1 MGDNLK
7 KICTE
12 IISLDKSI
20 RFAGIAGMM
29 GKVVA
34 QEFRKDLIPLLLNEE
49 VENSVIKSV
58 LRMRT
63 REDYEEKLGRAI
75 YTFTLYE
82 KVKRASIP
90 LEHRDYAILMV
101 SFDKQASHEDII
113 MNKIMPVM
121 QREGLVKAFR

>member
-1 MGDNLK
+1 
-7 KICTE
+7 
-12 IISLDKSI
+12 
-20 RFAGIAGMM
+20 M

-34 QEFRKDLIPLLLNEE
+34 QELRKDVILLLQNEE
-49 VENSVIKSV
+49 VENSAIKSV

-90 LEHRDYAILMV
+90 LEHRDYALLMV

-113 MNKIMPVM
+113 LKKILPVM
-121 QREGLVKAFR
+121 QREGFVKEPQ

>member
-1 MGDNLK
+1 MVDNLK

-12 IISLDKSI
+12 IISLDESI

-34 QEFRKDLIPLLLNEE
+34 QEFRKDLIPLLQNEE

-90 LEHRDYAILMV
+90 LEHRDYALLMV
-101 SFDKQASHEDII
+101 SFDKHASHEDII
-113 MNKIMPVM
+113 INKIMPVM
-121 QREGLVKAFR
+121 QREGLVKEPQ

>member
-1 MGDNLK
+1 MGANLK
-7 KICTE
+7 EICTE
-12 IISLDKSI
+12 ILSLDKSI
-20 RFAGIAGMM
+20 RFAGIASKM

-34 QEFRKDLIPLLLNEE
+34 QELRKDVILLLQNEE
-49 VENSVIKSV
+49 VENSAIKSV

-90 LEHRDYAILMV
+90 LEHRDYALLMV

-113 MNKIMPVM
+113 LKKILPVM
-121 QREGLVKAFR
+121 QREGFVKEPQ